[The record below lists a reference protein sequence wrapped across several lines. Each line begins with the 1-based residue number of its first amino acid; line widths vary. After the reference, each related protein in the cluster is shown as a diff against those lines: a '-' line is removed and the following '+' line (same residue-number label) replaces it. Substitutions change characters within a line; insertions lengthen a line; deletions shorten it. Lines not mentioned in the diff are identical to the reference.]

1 LADQQGAQQ
10 PTPKAGAVVW
20 GRGDFTRC
28 GWGIFHWKFL
38 MIFLRCPA
46 RLLSLN
52 IFSLDDEG
60 AIVGSAM
67 FLPFVLGE
75 ADLKP

>member
-46 RLLSLN
+46 RLPGLN
-52 IFSLDDEG
+52 IFSPDDEET
-60 AIVGSAM
+60 IVGSAM
-67 FLPFVLGE
+67 FLPFGLGE